1 MDQSGGEMSFCHH
14 LDDWSTDEQLKHRLC
29 YSRDRTDL
37 FVGDGTLSL
46 IGQLHA
52 RAHVRA
58 QVGLAAYQQDLCAGA
73 EVLDLRLPLFTYK
86 RNRNQIKPRP
96 RETSF
101 NNEYCSNFVYNPDGK
116 ITGFFVRL

>member
-1 MDQSGGEMSFCHH
+1 M
-14 LDDWSTDEQLKHRLC
+14 
-29 YSRDRTDL
+29 
-37 FVGDGTLSL
+37 GDGTLSL

-116 ITGFFVRL
+116 LTFFLYDLSSNC